1 MSEMDEMTLVKKEER
16 RYRCTSAMCVGLP
29 RWYIAF
35 PLTEVKA
42 SAAQMGKIYDHVK
55 FKSYHLRSATNS

>member
-16 RYRCTSAMCVGLP
+16 R
-29 RWYIAF
+29 YIAF

-42 SAAQMGKIYDHVK
+42 SAAQMGKRYDHVK
-55 FKSYHLRSATNS
+55 FKSYHLRSASNT